1 MLCER
6 WRRALRS
13 RLVGGGSKQPG
24 AASVKSCGGER
35 PRLKGVTLDHVMWGL
50 DRRAQANLWVKHRN
64 RTMTTPKPGFT
75 LGPGSSMA
83 GTYLLAMRCPV
94 QKRRESSLGFRA
106 ELENL
111 VGDGKGKGT
120 SGSPVRPKVPRRQPG
135 ADCSVIAWNRGNSRG
150 AKGAG
155 HPRRDLPES
164 TGNRRNS
171 LISTA
176 GGSLQGVARAG

>member
-1 MLCER
+1 
-6 WRRALRS
+6 
-13 RLVGGGSKQPG
+13 
-24 AASVKSCGGER
+24 
-35 PRLKGVTLDHVMWGL
+35 
-50 DRRAQANLWVKHRN
+50 
-64 RTMTTPKPGFT
+64 MTTPKPGFT

-176 GGSLQGVARAG
+176 GGSLQGVARAGWIERFKSGSVSGSGCNSPGRLGLGVKFPGPTRRRRG